1 MAIGSNSQK
10 PVTRPQNDQANIG
23 SPRHDAPL
31 GVRGPLGTGRSTA
44 MACNGMIAAGHP
56 LAAATGLSILQQ
68 GGNAMDAAV
77 AAAGVLGVVQPMMSG
92 LGGDT
97 FLLWFDGR
105 SNEVS
110 ALNGSGAAP
119 RRATPEYFRHQGHQR
134 LPARGIASASV
145 PGAVDAMVTALER
158 WGSGG
163 FNLGR
168 LLAPAIRYAVE
179 GVPVAPVVAE
189 WIREAKGLFDRF
201 PSSARI
207 FAPKGRPLT
216 AGEILVQRDLAASLQ
231 QVAEGGRDAFYRGP
245 LTRAMLA
252 YSRAHEGLFDE
263 SDLDT
268 HRTEIVPP
276 LATVYR
282 DLTVYTTPPPSQGIV
297 LLIMLN
303 ILEGLPSHILL
314 RWGHPDGVHAM
325 VEATKR
331 AFADRLRHLGDP
343 RFVHNPVDRLL
354 SRENAAAHRDAIVR
368 GIPSA
373 PLSTATSGDTT
384 YLCVGDREGNIVS
397 FITSLSA
404 KFGTAEVVEGTGILL
419 NNRLGRGFTLDTGHP
434 NCLVPGKRT
443 MHTLMPFIAVRP
455 SGARYAFGTPG
466 GDGQPQWDLQVFLN
480 LIEANMDAQAA
491 LEAPRWFSFPGTD
504 PATIDELPQ
513 LSMEEGF
520 PAGVAEVLMSYGHRV
535 APMTTEEGK
544 GAQLLV
550 AENGVYFGGSDPRA
564 DGVAI
569 GY

>member
-1 MAIGSNSQK
+1 MK
-10 PVTRPQNDQANIG
+10 PRNEQEGIRSLRSG
-23 SPRHDAPL
+23 APL

-56 LAAATGLSILQQ
+56 LAAAAGLNILQQ

-77 AAAGVLGVVQPMMSG
+77 AAVGVLGVVQPMMSG

-105 SNEVS
+105 SNEVW

-119 RRATPEYFRHQGHQR
+119 RGATPDYFRRQGHQR
-134 LPARGIASASV
+134 LPVRGMASASV

-158 WGSGG
+158 WGSGR
-163 FNLGR
+163 FPLSR
-168 LLAPAIRYAVE
+168 LLAPAIRHAAD

-189 WIREAKGLFDRF
+189 WIREAKDLFDRF

-207 FAPKGRPLT
+207 FAPRGRPLT

-245 LTRAMLA
+245 LTRALVT
-252 YSRAHEGLFDE
+252 YSRAHGGLFEE

-268 HRTEIVPP
+268 HQTEVVAP

-297 LLIMLN
+297 VLIMLN
-303 ILEGLPSHILL
+303 ILEGLPSEILH
-314 RWGHPDGVHAM
+314 WGHPDGMHAM

-343 RFVHNPVDRLL
+343 RFVSNPIDHLL
-354 SRENAAAHRDAIVR
+354 SKENAAVHRDAIVR
-368 GIPSA
+368 RIPSA
-373 PLSTATSGDTT
+373 PLSAATPGDTT
-384 YLCVGDREGNIVS
+384 YLCVGDRDGNIVS

-404 KFGTAEVVEGTGILL
+404 KFGTAEVVDGTGILL
-419 NNRLGRGFTLDTGHP
+419 NNRLGRGFALETTHP
-434 NCLVPGKRT
+434 NCLAPGKRT
-443 MHTLMPFIAVRP
+443 IHTLMPFIAVRAG
-455 SGARYAFGTPG
+455 GARYAFGTPG
-466 GDGQPQWDLQVFLN
+466 GDGQPQWNLQVILN
-480 LIEANMDAQAA
+480 VIESSLDVQTA

-504 PATIDELPQ
+504 PATIDEPPQ
-513 LSMEEGF
+513 LSIEEGF
-520 PAGVAEVLMSYGHRV
+520 PAGVAEALAAYGHRV
-535 APMTTEEGK
+535 TPMTTEEGK

-550 AENGVYFGGSDPRA
+550 AENGVYFGGSDPRV
-564 DGVAI
+564 DGTAI